1 MDGDDM
7 AAYERSPGRTSS
19 AVPQIPAEYD
29 DLYMQRGSYAT
40 QRDFSQDINKKMKVC
55 FEQL

>member
-1 MDGDDM
+1 M

-55 FEQL
+55 FEQI